1 MSTPSI
7 APDALF
13 LVLNCGSSSVKFAV
27 FTADLP
33 ATHSTPL
40 WSGKVQGIGT
50 PQAMFSETGIE
61 ATLVPL
67 DASAPYQSAL
77 QLILARVNR
86 RRADRPLAAV
96 GHRIVHGGSKY
107 FEPVQVDAAVLDDLR
122 SYIPLAPLHQPF
134 ALEAVDILM
143 GSHPEL
149 PQIACFDTAFH
160 ATLPLAEQLLP
171 LDYDYYRRGV
181 RRYGF
186 HGLSYD
192 YLAHVLPRRHG
203 ELARG
208 RVIAAHLG
216 SGASLCA
223 MQNGQSVATSMGFSA
238 LDGLMMGTRT
248 GSLDPGVVLYLLE
261 TEKLTPTQLGLLLYH
276 QAGLLGVSG
285 QSAEPRVLM
294 QLEARQ
300 DDTGERAR
308 AAMAL
313 YVRRIQREIGALA
326 AVLGGVDLLVFTA
339 GVGENSA
346 EVRRRVVASLG
357 FLGPV
362 LNEQANQASA
372 PVISAPESAV
382 CVAVEPT
389 NEEWMIARHM
399 QERLAVT
406 SGA

>member
-1 MSTPSI
+1 MNA
-7 APDALF
+7 APFSSDALF

-27 FTADLP
+27 FEAGLPGTHTAP
-33 ATHSTPL
+33 I
-40 WSGKVQGIGT
+40 WGGKVQGIGS
-50 PQAMFSETGIE
+50 PQATFTETGID
-61 ATLVPL
+61 TTPVPL

-86 RRADRPLAAV
+86 RRGDRPLVAV

-107 FEPVQVDAAVLDDLR
+107 FQPVQVNAAVLDDLR

-143 GSHPEL
+143 ASHPEL
-149 PQIACFDTAFH
+149 PQVACFDTAFH

-248 GSLDPGVVLYLLE
+248 GSLDPGVVLYMLE
-261 TEKLTPTQLGLLLYH
+261 TEKLTPVQLGLALYH

-346 EVRRRVVASLG
+346 EVRRRLVASLG

-389 NEEWMIARHM
+389 NEVWMIARHM
-399 QERLAVT
+399 RERLAVT